1 MMPRT
6 SHRVPDHEPFS
17 EWAAVV
23 CTGSINRKELCALA
37 RQQDCLIADMTGQHA
52 TVAKVI
58 RRDASSQVGTNGC

>member
-1 MMPRT
+1 
-6 SHRVPDHEPFS
+6 
-17 EWAAVV
+17 
-23 CTGSINRKELCALA
+23 LA